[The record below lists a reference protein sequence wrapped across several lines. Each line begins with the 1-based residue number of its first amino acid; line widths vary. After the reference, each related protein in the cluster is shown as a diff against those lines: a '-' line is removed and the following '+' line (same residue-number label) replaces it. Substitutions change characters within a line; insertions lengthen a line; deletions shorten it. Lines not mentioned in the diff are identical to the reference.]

1 MNSDMTTAA
10 TLETTSSLEK
20 RLKASDIQPLIASR
34 VDLSKEELL
43 SGEYAADLKEL
54 LERRGVLVFKEV
66 NFTDQEQVA
75 FTKTIGEFLP
85 EMEGQ
90 EIYNITL
97 DAKLNPNSD
106 YLKGSLY
113 WHADGTMNKMPIGTA
128 ILTSHVLPT
137 WGGNTEFCNTYA
149 AYEQLSQEDKKLV
162 HSLKAMHSAWNS
174 LFYYEPEPSY
184 ETLMQM
190 IRIGEVELPLVWNHR
205 SDRKSLVLGCTA
217 HHVIG
222 MDAAESTKLLVRLRD
237 WATQPQFVYSHEW
250 SVGDAVMWDNTG
262 TMHRAM
268 PYDPDCGRLLHR
280 TKTAGEEPIQ

>member
-1 MNSDMTTAA
+1 MSAN
-10 TLETTSSLEK
+10 TLEKTSILEE
-20 RLKASDIQPLIASR
+20 RLKAVAISPLIASR
-34 VDLSKEELL
+34 VHLSKADLL
-43 SGEYAADLKEL
+43 SGEHAADLREL

-66 NFTDQEQVA
+66 HFTDAEQIA
-75 FTKTIGEFLP
+75 FTKTMGTFLP

-97 DAKLNPNSD
+97 DQKLNQKSD

-113 WHADGTMNKMPIGTA
+113 WHADGTMNKMPIGVA
-128 ILTSHVLPT
+128 VLTSHVLPT

-149 AYEQLSQEDKKLV
+149 AYEHLPDDDKQLIAK
-162 HSLKAMHSAWNS
+162 LKAMHSAWTS

-184 ETLMQM
+184 EKLCEM
-190 IRIGEVELPLVWNHR
+190 IRIGEVDLPLVWNHQ
-205 SDRKSLVLGCTA
+205 SGRKSLVLGCTA
-217 HHVIG
+217 HHIVG
-222 MDAAESTKLLVRLRD
+222 MNATDSTKLLVRLRA

-268 PYDPDCGRLLHR
+268 PYDPNCGRLLHR

>member
-1 MNSDMTTAA
+1 MTNAA
-10 TLETTSSLEK
+10 TLEATSSLEK
-20 RLKASDIQPLIASR
+20 RLRATDIKPQIASR
-34 VDLSKEELL
+34 VELSKEQLL
-43 SGEYAADLKEL
+43 SGEYAADLREL

-66 NFTDQEQVA
+66 NFTDAEQVA

-90 EIYNITL
+90 EVYNITL
-97 DAKLNPNSD
+97 DPKLNAKSD

-113 WHADGTMNKMPIGTA
+113 WHADGTMNKVPIGSA

-149 AYEQLSQEDKKLV
+149 AYELLSEADKNLV
-162 HSLKAMHSAWNS
+162 EGLKAMHSAWTS
-174 LFYYEPEPSY
+174 LFYYDPEPSY
-184 ETLMQM
+184 EKLMDM
-190 IRIGEVELPLVWNHR
+190 IRIGEVELPLVWKHR
-205 SDRKSLVLGCTA
+205 TGRKSLVLGCTT

-222 MDAAESTKLLVRLRD
+222 MDATESAKLLVRLRD
-237 WATQPQFVYSHEW
+237 WATQPDFVYSHEW

-268 PYDPDCGRLLHR
+268 PYDPNCGRLLHR

>member
-1 MNSDMTTAA
+1 MSNSA
-10 TLETTSSLEK
+10 TLEATETLEK
-20 RLKASDIQPLIASR
+20 RLNATDINPLIASR

-43 SGEYAADLKEL
+43 SGEYAADLREL

-66 NFTDQEQVA
+66 NFTDAEQIA
-75 FTKTIGEFLP
+75 FTKTIGQFMP

-97 DAKLNPNSD
+97 DPTLNSKSD

-149 AYEQLSQEDKKLV
+149 AYEQLSSEDKALLEG
-162 HSLKAMHSAWNS
+162 LKARHSAWTS
-174 LFYYEPEPSY
+174 LFYYDPEPSY
-184 ETLMQM
+184 EKLLDM
-190 IRIGEVELPLVWNHR
+190 IRIGEVELPLVWKHR
-205 SDRKSLVLGCTA
+205 SGRKSLVLGCTT
-217 HHVIG
+217 HHVRG
-222 MDAAESTKLLVRLRD
+222 MDATEGTKLLVRLRD

-268 PYDPDCGRLLHR
+268 PYDPNCGRLLHR
-280 TKTAGEEPIQ
+280 TKTSGEEPIQ